1 MASVEQSGESMARRY
16 TVLRPYLDERQ
27 RRLVLAAEAA
37 ELGRGGITL
46 VARATGVH
54 PDTVAKGV
62 RELEGGVEPSER
74 VRAPG
79 GGRKAAT
86 ELDPELA
93 PTLAALVDPATR
105 GDPESPLVWTTKST
119 RNLADALTAA
129 GHPVSDRTVARML
142 RAQGFSLQA
151 NAKVTEGRQHLDRDA
166 QFGYLG
172 AQVSE
177 HLSAGAPVI
186 SVDTKKKELVG
197 EFHNGGR
204 EYQPAGSPER
214 VNVHDFPDPELGK
227 AIPYGIYDVA
237 DNSGWVSV
245 GADHDTSAF
254 AVETL
259 RRWWNTVGRDRYPD
273 AERLLICADGGGSNG
288 YRVRA
293 WKVELA
299 KLAAETGLQITVAH
313 LPPGTSKWNK
323 IEHRLFSQITLNWR
337 GRPLTSH
344 QVITDLIG
352 ATSTATGLTVRAELD
367 TGTYPIGIK
376 YTKQQ
381 IDALPVDPHEF
392 HGEWNYTVSPAPPD
406 TPRPT

>member
-1 MASVEQSGESMARRY
+1 MASGARVGESVARRY
-16 TVLRPYLDERQ
+16 AVLRPHLDERQ
-27 RRLVLAAEAA
+27 RRLMLAAEAA
-37 ELGRGGITL
+37 ELGRGGITV

-62 RELEGGVEPSER
+62 RELEGGAQPPGR
-74 VRAPG
+74 VRKPG
-79 GGRKAAT
+79 AGRKPAT
-86 ELDPELA
+86 ETDPGLA
-93 PTLAALVDPATR
+93 PALTALVDPETR
-105 GDPESPLVWTTKST
+105 GDPTSPLVWTTKST
-119 RNLADALTAA
+119 RNLADALAA
-129 GHPVSDRTVARML
+129 GGHPVSDRTVARML

-151 NAKVTEGRQHLDRDA
+151 NAKLTEGRQHVDRDA
-166 QFGYLG
+166 QFGYLN
-172 AQVSE
+172 AQVLE
-177 HLSAGAPVI
+177 HLAAGAAVV

-204 EYQPAGSPER
+204 EYQPQGSPVR

-227 AIPYGIYDVA
+227 AIPYGIDDVA
-237 DNSGWVSV
+237 ANSGWVSV

-259 RRWWNTVGRDRYPD
+259 RRWWSTVGAHRYPTAD
-273 AERLLICADGGGSNG
+273 RLLICADGGGSNG

-299 KLAAETGLQITVAH
+299 RLAAETGLTITVCH

-344 QVITDLIG
+344 QIIVDLIG
-352 ATSTATGLTVRAELD
+352 ATRTATGLTVRAELD
-367 TGTYPIGIK
+367 TGTYPTGIR
-376 YTKQQ
+376 YTKAQV
-381 IDALPVDPHEF
+381 DALPITRHEF
-392 HGEWNYTVSPAPPD
+392 HGEWNYTVAPHTAD
-406 TPRPT
+406 TPTTT

>member
-1 MASVEQSGESMARRY
+1 MASGVQVGESVARRY
-16 TVLRPYLDERQ
+16 AVLRPHLDERQ

-37 ELGRGGITL
+37 ELGRGGIAV
-46 VARATGVH
+46 VAAATGVH

-62 RELEGGVEPSER
+62 RELEGGAEPSGR

-79 GGRKAAT
+79 GGRKPAT
-86 ELDPELA
+86 ETDPGLGPA
-93 PTLAALVDPATR
+93 LTALVDPQTR

-119 RNLADALTAA
+119 KNLAGALSGA

-151 NAKVTEGRQHLDRDA
+151 NAKVSEGRQHVDRDA
-166 QFGYLG
+166 QFGYLN
-172 AQVSE
+172 ARVIE
-177 HLSAGAPVI
+177 HLAAGAPVV

-204 EYQPAGSPER
+204 EYQPTGSPVR
-214 VNVHDFPDPELGK
+214 VNVHDFPDKELGK

-237 DNSGWVSV
+237 ANTGWVSV

-259 RRWWNTVGRDRYPD
+259 RRWWNTVGRYRYPAAD
-273 AERLLICADGGGSNG
+273 RLLICADGGGSNG

-293 WKVELA
+293 WKIELA
-299 KLAAETGLQITVAH
+299 AFAAETGLMITVCH

-344 QVITDLIG
+344 QIIVDLIG

-367 TGTYPIGIK
+367 TGTYPTGLT
-376 YTKQQ
+376 YTKKQV
-381 IDALPVDPHEF
+381 DALPITPHGF
-392 HGEWNYTVSPAPPD
+392 HGEWNYTIAREPAD
-406 TPRPT
+406 TPTST

>member
-1 MASVEQSGESMARRY
+1 MAGDAQLGESVARRY
-16 TVLRPYLDERQ
+16 AVLRPHLDERQ

-37 ELGRGGITL
+37 ELGRGGIAA
-46 VARATGVH
+46 VAASTGVH

-62 RELEGGVEPSER
+62 RELEGGAEPSGR

-79 GGRKAAT
+79 GGRKPAT
-86 ELDPELA
+86 ETDAGLAPALKGLLDPE
-93 PTLAALVDPATR
+93 TR

-119 RNLADALTAA
+119 RNLADALTGA

-151 NAKVTEGRQHLDRDA
+151 NAKVTEGRQHADRDA
-166 QFGYLG
+166 QFGYLN
-172 AQVSE
+172 AQVIE
-177 HLSAGAPVI
+177 HLAAGAPVV

-204 EYQPAGSPER
+204 EYQPTGSPVR
-214 VNVHDFPDPELGK
+214 VNVHDFPDKELGK
-227 AIPYGIYDVA
+227 AIPYGVYDVA
-237 DNSGWVSV
+237 ANTGWVSV

-259 RRWWNTVGRDRYPD
+259 RRWWTTMGRHRYPD
-273 AERLLICADGGGSNG
+273 TDRLLICADGGGSNG

-293 WKVELA
+293 WKIELA
-299 KLAAETGLQITVAH
+299 AFAAETGLVITVCH

-323 IEHRLFSQITLNWR
+323 IEHRLFSQITLNRR

-344 QVITDLIG
+344 QIIVDLIG
-352 ATSTATGLTVRAELD
+352 ATSTTTGLTVRAELD
-367 TGTYPIGIK
+367 TGTYPTATK
-376 YTKQQ
+376 YTTKQVE
-381 IDALPVDPHEF
+381 ALPITRHDF
-392 HGEWNYTVSPAPPD
+392 HGEWNYTIAPPPGD
-406 TPRPT
+406 TPTST